1 MNTLKKIYSAA
12 VVCLLSFL
20 RRAPRIFRRVMCA
33 VFAAVLLVSIMP
45 LSISAADDPAPELLE
60 RSLELTPHKAEP
72 DVTITLNGMM
82 PKNAAAEAT
91 DVTDDME
98 EPEDDSAVLAAYD
111 ISINDGGSEFQPAE
125 GNPIFVEISDPA
137 LSDSGSISIVHI
149 ADDGTT
155 ETVKHFTVED
165 GKVSFYA
172 TGFSIYEIVEIS
184 GGSATDKAQ
193 TVDELTSERAQN
205 SRRIE

>member
-1 MNTLKKIYSAA
+1 MNLLRKSVSAA
-12 VVCLLSFL
+12 VVCLLSFFRNIP
-20 RRAPRIFRRVMCA
+20 RRFRRVMCA

-82 PKNAAAEAT
+82 PKNADAKAT

-111 ISINDGGSEFQPAE
+111 ISINDGAEEFQPAE
-125 GNPIFVEISDPA
+125 GQPIHVEISDPA
-137 LSDSGSISIVHI
+137 ICNCNSISIIHI
-149 ADDGTT
+149 TDDGTG
-155 ETVKHFTVED
+155 EQVEHFTVED

-172 TGFSIYEIVEIS
+172 TGFSIYEIVEVS
-184 GGSATDKAQ
+184 GGSATYTAQ
-193 TVDELTSERAQN
+193 TVEELTSERAQN
-205 SRRIE
+205 